1 MKTFKN
7 ILYWFLIAI
16 ALIQFIP
23 VNRVNKPVDQKV
35 NFVNV
40 LATPG
45 NVQAIL
51 KKACYDCH
59 SNETIYPDYA
69 YVAPISWSIKNHITK
84 GREHLNFS
92 EWGTFNKDLKKNMLE
107 NSAKSIRDYSM
118 PLGAYINKH
127 PKANLTK
134 AERVLLSDYFDGIL
148 KSGNY

>member
-1 MKTFKN
+1 MFKK
-7 ILYWFLIAI
+7 ILYWFLIVI

-23 VNRVNKPVDQKV
+23 VDRTNKPVDKKV

-40 LATPG
+40 FSTPE
-45 NVQAIL
+45 NVQEIL

-59 SNETIYPDYA
+59 SNETVYPDYA
-69 YVAPISWSIKNHITK
+69 FVAPISWSIKHHINE

-107 NSAKSIRDYSM
+107 NTVHSLKDYSM
-118 PLGAYINKH
+118 PFPGYIAQH

-134 AERVLLSDYFDGIL
+134 AERVLLVNYFEEIL
-148 KSGNY
+148 KPKDY